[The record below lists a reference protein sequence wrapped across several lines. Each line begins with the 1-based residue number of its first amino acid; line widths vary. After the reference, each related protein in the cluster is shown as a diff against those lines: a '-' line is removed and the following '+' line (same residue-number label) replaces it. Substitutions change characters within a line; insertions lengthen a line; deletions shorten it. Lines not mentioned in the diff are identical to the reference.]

1 MKMLAQIQR
10 KKDDLGTFIGDNLT
24 AMLIFNRDQM
34 QNFFFIYQVWIL
46 TCSKKTLL
54 LCLPTNTV
62 HGELP

>member
-10 KKDDLGTFIGDNLT
+10 KKYDLGTFIGDNLT
-24 AMLIFNRDQM
+24 NMLIFNRDQM
-34 QNFFFIYQVWIL
+34 QNFIFIYQVWIL
-46 TCSKKTLL
+46 TLSSKTLL